1 MPLSFELLYSRTQ
14 AAFQIESKISARRAA
29 RNGNAMEH
37 LTEQS
42 TKIKPDLS
50 ALRIHRDDE
59 EPGSRRGLRVVLLG
73 TALIVIAAALLAG
86 YRMWSSATMP
96 EVEVARA
103 TVESSSAGI
112 EILTAT
118 GYVVADRKAA
128 VSPKISGRLEYLG
141 VDTGSRVKPGQV
153 IARLEHHDL
162 DAQLSDA
169 KSVLENY
176 QSAHTQAEAELEQA
190 RAGLSQAQASMQK
203 SRLELARQTRLVEN
217 GVTSRAESDNATA
230 QAHVD
235 EGQVRSAEAQIKAIQ
250 AKIQSS
256 SSQVRSA
263 EARIRWAEAQLEY
276 MNIRSPFEGLVIS
289 KDAEVGETVAPAIF
303 GGANTRGSVVTIVDP
318 NSLEVEA
325 DINESSI
332 GKITPGLQAEV
343 TLDAL
348 PGERLAA
355 EVRKIIPTADRQK
368 ATVKVKVRFKEID
381 PRILPDMNAKATFM
395 QKPEQGAK
403 TAASRI
409 TVPKSA
415 VNQRDGKTI
424 VLVLNDGRVVTQ
436 QVTVGNEFGDRVEIK
451 QGLAG
456 GEQVI
461 IHGAENLTD
470 GSRVKVK
477 TGS

>member
-1 MPLSFELLYSRTQ
+1 M
-14 AAFQIESKISARRAA
+14 RAA
-29 RNGNAMEH
+29 RTARAMDH
-37 LTEQS
+37 LTEPT

-59 EPGSRRGLRVVLLG
+59 QAGTRRGLRVVLLG
-73 TALIVIAAALLAG
+73 TALIVIVGALLAG
-86 YRMWSSATMP
+86 YRMWSAATMP

-141 VDTGSRVKPGQV
+141 VDTGSRVKPGQI

-169 KSVLENY
+169 KSVLANY
-176 QSAHTQAEAELEQA
+176 QSAHIQAEAELEQA
-190 RAGLSQAQASMQK
+190 RAALGQAQAHRQK
-203 SRLELARQTRLVEN
+203 SGLELARQTKLLED
-217 GVTSRAESDNATA
+217 GVTSRADSESATA
-230 QAHVD
+230 QARVD
-235 EGQVRSAEAQIKAIQ
+235 EGQVRSAEAQVKAIQ
-250 AKIQSS
+250 AKIESS

-263 EARIRWAEAQLEY
+263 EARIRLFEAQLEY

-381 PRILPDMNAKATFM
+381 PRILPDMNAKTTFM

-403 TAASRI
+403 NEASRV

-415 VNQRDGKTI
+415 INQREGKTI
-424 VLVLNDGRVVTQ
+424 VLVFNDGRVVSK

-461 IHGAENLTD
+461 IRGAENLTD

-477 TGS
+477 M

>member
-1 MPLSFELLYSRTQ
+1 MTQ
-14 AAFQIESKISARRAA
+14 M
-29 RNGNAMEH
+29 MEPK
-37 LTEQS
+37 ER
-42 TKIKPDLS
+42 IKPDLS
-50 ALRIHRDDE
+50 ALRIHRDDDE
-59 EPGSRRGLRVVLLG
+59 ASGGRRSLRVVLLG
-73 TALIVIAAALLAG
+73 TLLVAIVGALLVG
-86 YRMWSSATMP
+86 YRMWGSATMP

-103 TVESSSAGI
+103 TVESGTAGI

-141 VDTGSRVKPGQV
+141 VDTGSRVKPGQI

-169 KSVLENY
+169 KSALANY
-176 QSAHTQAEAELEQA
+176 QAARSQAEAELEQA
-190 RAGLSQAQASMQK
+190 RANLAQAQAHRQK
-203 SRLELARQTRLVEN
+203 SSLELARQTKLLQD
-217 GVTSRAESDNATA
+217 GVTSKADFDNATA
-230 QAHVD
+230 QARVD
-235 EGQVRSAEAQIKAIQ
+235 EGQVGAAEAQVKASQ

-263 EARIRWAEAQLEY
+263 EARIRVVEAQLEY

-303 GGANTRGSVVTIVDP
+303 GGSSTRGSVVTIVDP
-318 NSLEVEA
+318 NTLEVEA

-348 PGERLAA
+348 PGEKLPA

-368 ATVKVKVRFKEID
+368 ATVKVKVHFKEID
-381 PRILPDMNAKATFM
+381 PRILPDMNAKVTFI
-395 QKPEQGAK
+395 QKPEPGAK
-403 TAASRI
+403 TEAARV

-415 VNQRDGKTI
+415 IQQRDGKAV
-424 VLVLNDGRVVTQ
+424 VLVFNNGRAVSQ
-436 QVTVGNEFGDRVEIK
+436 SVTVGGEFGDRIEIK

-456 GEQVI
+456 GETVI
-461 IHGAENLTD
+461 VRGLENLTD
-470 GSRVKVK
+470 GSRVRVK
-477 TGS
+477 TGN

>member
-1 MPLSFELLYSRTQ
+1 
-14 AAFQIESKISARRAA
+14 
-29 RNGNAMEH
+29 MEAK
-37 LTEQS
+37 E
-42 TKIKPDLS
+42 KIKPDLT

-59 EPGSRRGLRVVLLG
+59 ESPGARRGLRAVLLG
-73 TALIVIAAALLAG
+73 TALIVIAGALLVG
-86 YRMWSSATMP
+86 YRMWNSATMP

-153 IARLEHHDL
+153 IARLEHRDL

-169 KSVLENY
+169 KSALSNY
-176 QSAHTQAEAELEQA
+176 QAAKVQAEAELEQA
-190 RAGLSQAQASMQK
+190 RANLAQARANHQK
-203 SRLELARQTRLVEN
+203 SSLELARQTKLLQD
-217 GVTSRAESDNATA
+217 GVTSQADFDNATA
-230 QAHVD
+230 QARVN
-235 EGQVRSAEAQIKAIQ
+235 EGQVRAAEAQIRASQ
-250 AKIQSS
+250 AKIESS
-256 SSQVRSA
+256 SSQIHSA
-263 EARIRWAEAQLEY
+263 EARVRLIEAQIEY

-318 NSLEVEA
+318 NTLEVEA

-332 GKITPGLQAEV
+332 GKIVPGLQAEV

-348 PGERLAA
+348 PGEKLAA
-355 EVRKIIPTADRQK
+355 EVRKVLPTADRQK
-368 ATVKVKVRFKEID
+368 ATVKVKVRFNEID
-381 PRILPDMNAKATFM
+381 PRILPDMNAKVTFM
-395 QKPEQGAK
+395 QKPAAGAK
-403 TAASRI
+403 SEASRV

-415 VNQRDGKTI
+415 VAQRDGKS
-424 VLVLNDGRVVTQ
+424 VVFVVKDGRVVLQ
-436 QVTVGNEFGDRVEIK
+436 AVTPGAEMGDRVEVK
-451 QGLAG
+451 QGLTG
-456 GEQVI
+456 GETVI
-461 IHGAENLTD
+461 IRGAENLAD